1 MEEQDL
7 GIPFRDL
14 GIPFRD
20 LGLPFRKEK
29 ELGRRGQKKRV
40 SCLMSNKRG
49 SSRVEALERMSDL
62 WKLFCVELMRRLE
75 P

>member
-1 MEEQDL
+1 MEEQDLGIPFKEL

-29 ELGRRGQKKRV
+29 ELGRRGQEKRV
-40 SCLMSNKRG
+40 SCPTKGDPLVLRPSKG
-49 SSRVEALERMSDL
+49 
-62 WKLFCVELMRRLE
+62 
-75 P
+75 